1 MHNSLSKHSDIG
13 ILIIR
18 VGLGLSFI
26 FVHGLGKITGGP
38 ERWVKLGEAMSSF
51 GINFLPGFWGFMAA
65 FSEFIVP
72 FFIIAGLLFR
82 PAAFLMAFTMLTAMS
97 KHLVSLDPWNKVIYP
112 MELMFVFIALM
123 LTGPGKYSVWYILN
137 KRKNRNEI

>member
-1 MHNSLSKHSDIG
+1 
-13 ILIIR
+13 
-18 VGLGLSFI
+18 
-26 FVHGLGKITGGP
+26 
-38 ERWVKLGEAMSSF
+38 MSSF

>member
-1 MHNSLSKHSDIG
+1 MNNSLGKQSDLG

-18 VGLGLSFI
+18 VGISLSFI

-38 ERWVKLGEAMSSF
+38 ELWVKLGGAMSSF

-65 FSEFIVP
+65 FSEFVVP
-72 FFIIAGLLFR
+72 FFIIAGFLFK
-82 PAAFLMAFTMLTAMS
+82 PAAFLLAFTMLTAMI
-97 KHLVSLDPWNKVIYP
+97 KHLVALDPWNRVAYP

-123 LTGPGKYSVWYILN
+123 LTGPGKYSIWYMMN
-137 KRKNRNEI
+137 KRKLSE